1 MRGKAVL
8 ERLSS
13 RFQASICRQVA
24 PDGRCFPPKLR
35 VLSPACLTSRR
46 RGLKFPCNKV
56 RTDRRRTA
64 MVAPQERSVN
74 AHPPMLGQGTAGAG
88 HKPPPGGIDCD
99 IHPAVPSIKAL
110 LPYLSDHWR
119 DMVEQRGVHEL
130 ASNSYPNNA
139 PLTARPDW
147 RQIGRAH
154 V

>member
-46 RGLKFPCNKV
+46 RGLKFPCNKL

-74 AHPPMLGQGTAGAG
+74 ARPPMLGQGPASAR
-88 HKPPPGGIDCD
+88 HKPPPGGVDCE
-99 IHPAVPSIKAL
+99 IPPAVPSINGL
-110 LPYLSDHWR
+110 MPYLS
-119 DMVEQRGVHEL
+119 
-130 ASNSYPNNA
+130 A
-139 PLTARPDW
+139 PLPDKVVPPGLHALDSQPQPNHAPPTAQPAATP
-147 RQIGRAH
+147 GT
-154 V
+154 